1 MQLFSQDTT
10 IFLKKKEKKK
20 CPQKVEKPPS
30 KVAQNSSNPLFF
42 LTVGC
47 PNGPNRRIPVPKCGL
62 QTNCIQNWGYWIC
75 NDMKNPEYF
84 QFKLQLVSRKIHP
97 FPSRNIKQK
106 YVDECSHVACEKQL
120 LRIFML
126 CLYQFFPCNTQ
137 CYLEYKNT
145 KVHFLSKCA

>member
-1 MQLFSQDTT
+1 MYVL
-10 IFLKKKEKKK
+10 
-20 CPQKVEKPPS
+20 
-30 KVAQNSSNPLFF
+30 
-42 LTVGC
+42 G
-47 PNGPNRRIPVPKCGL
+47 
-62 QTNCIQNWGYWIC
+62 IC

-126 CLYQFFPCNTQ
+126 CFTMAKTELLYP
-137 CYLEYKNT
+137 KN
-145 KVHFLSKCA
+145 VGA